1 MPMMEKFQREFN
13 GFSYVYE
20 RKFKEYET
28 VILKMPTISP
38 NKRGVNDVGWL
49 TDGDVTIYGTL
60 SAKPESADALWQ
72 AIEDGD
78 DINKTVSAV
87 KIVNNGP
94 ACRVAIR
101 AILN

>member
-1 MPMMEKFQREFN
+1 MMEKFQREPN

-20 RKFKEYET
+20 KKLKDYET

-49 TDGDVTIYGTL
+49 TDGNVTIRGTL
-60 SAKPESADALWQ
+60 SAKPESSDALWQ
-72 AIEDGD
+72 DIEDGD
-78 DINKTVSAV
+78 DINKTVSAI

-94 ACRVAIR
+94 ACRVAVR